1 MIPLM
6 RPGCPNP
13 EALRTDY
20 RHPANKAALQEAS
33 FDKCMYCE
41 SKVSHSYFG
50 DIEHIR
56 PKDQF
61 PDLEFN
67 WDNLGFV
74 CAQCNNA
81 KLNQW
86 HHDTPYINPY
96 DEDPS
101 TDLAAVGAYVY
112 HRSGSERG
120 EVTWRDIS
128 LNRPALLERRSE
140 RINAIH
146 ALVDKVNR
154 THDPALREALNAEL
168 DREVQDHTPYS
179 LVARAALAALR

>member
-1 MIPLM
+1 MIRLT
-6 RPGCPNP
+6 RPYCPNP
-13 EALRTDY
+13 GALQTDY
-20 RHPANKAALQEAS
+20 RHPANKAALRAAS

-56 PKDQF
+56 PKDRF

-67 WDNLGFV
+67 WGNLGFV
-74 CAQCNNA
+74 CAKCNNA
-81 KLNQW
+81 KRNHW
-86 HHDTPYINPY
+86 HDEAPYINPY

-101 TDLAAVGAYVY
+101 ALLAPVGALIL
-112 HRSGSERG
+112 HRAGSERG

-128 LNRPALLERRSE
+128 LNRPELLERRKD
-140 RINAIH
+140 RIDAIH

-154 THDPALREALNAEL
+154 TVDPQLRAALNAEL
-168 DREVQDHTPYS
+168 DREVQDDSAYS
-179 LVARAALAALR
+179 FVAKAALTALR